1 MDFEFVLRKV
11 IPEFEKENIRYAL
24 IGGFALG
31 LLGIP
36 RATMDLDFL
45 VQKDDLENLDKIL
58 TTIGYKL
65 YFRSEN
71 VSHYR
76 GENSE
81 LGSLDF
87 IHAFRKVSLSMLK
100 NAHNRKI
107 LGGEVQVKVLQAEDI
122 IGLKIQAIAN
132 DSVRKLRELADI
144 EALMNIYR
152 QELDWDR
159 LKEYFLLFEMEKEF
173 KYFKEKFYNVK

>member
-1 MDFEFVLRKV
+1 MNFEFVLKKV
-11 IPEFEKENIRYAL
+11 IAGFEKENIHYAL

-45 VQKDDLENLDKIL
+45 IQKEDLDKLDGVL
-58 TTIGYKL
+58 TSLGYKL

-76 GENSE
+76 GKNPD

-87 IHAFRKVSLSMLK
+87 IHAFRKISLSMLK
-100 NAHNRKI
+100 NAQDKKF
-107 LGGEVQVKVLQAEDI
+107 LGGKFCIKILQAEDI

-132 DSVRKLRELADI
+132 DPKRKLKELADI
-144 EALMNIYR
+144 EALINVYR
-152 QELDWDR
+152 DKFDWDK
-159 LKEYFLLFEMEKEF
+159 LKEYFSLFEMEEEF
-173 KYFKEKFYNVK
+173 RDFKEKFLKC